1 VNDVSIEDGINFTPG
16 QPFIKIW
23 KMRNEGPIPWPESTR
38 LIFVGGDKI
47 SNLEYVYVPSI
58 EVNGEVDISVEMQAP
73 SKPGRYVSYWRLV
86 TPDGVR
92 FGQRVWA
99 DITVTGEKEKEEK
112 KIEQVVPKPMTPISV
127 TPVPSTPVP
136 STPTPSTPVPSTPTP
151 STPVP
156 STPTPLTPVP
166 STVPSTPPS
175 TPVPSTVPSTPVPST
190 PVPSTQ
196 EVIPEVVAPQSTE
209 IISPQHQQLLDMGFF
224 DKELNKKFLSK
235 HNNDVIK
242 TVQELLNY

>member
-136 STPTPSTPVPSTPTP
+136 STPTP
-151 STPVP
+151 
-156 STPTPLTPVP
+156 LTPVP